1 MKKRQKILLIAD
13 FTENSRDYAY
23 FLESDPHYEYEVI
36 QTATGQEGVK
46 YYQEISPDLVL
57 LQQPLPDYN
66 ALEFLE
72 LLKSSAKSSPYP
84 LMILTPAESESLALE
99 AVEKGAQDYLLL
111 DSLTPTNFVH
121 RVRTT
126 LKHLEITHKS
136 RQQPQILTIAA
147 NLPLPAYR
155 FIYHHD
161 GQISMPYVG
170 EGVDILFGLSRDEIM
185 AHPEAI
191 LGKIHPEDQVNL
203 AAAIDRVKNSDSFDN
218 FADFWEYR
226 LVNDSGKTTWVR
238 DCAKFSRNGQQDL
251 ILDGV
256 LIDITEI
263 KEKEAHY
270 RRILETDQASFP
282 EDIML
287 VDMGIESY
295 LGVPLINSEGQTLGL
310 IAVLSH
316 SPLPEHPITVEILQI
331 FAARAT
337 AELERQ
343 KILQELEERV
353 KQRTEQRDKIILELN
368 QEIEERKKI
377 ELALEEKQ
385 KFIESVA
392 DNSPNI
398 LYICD
403 LTEKRNIYRNQQM
416 FYMLGYTTEDMEKSG
431 FDIIN
436 ELIHPD
442 DKNSIQSHREK
453 LINVPDGVVLEVQ
466 YRIRHKDGKWL
477 WVLSRDS
484 VFKRDSKGQVSQ
496 IIGAVQ
502 DITKRRNAEQALRD
516 SEESYRRLVELIPY
530 GIQESD
536 LQGTITFTNPAYDM
550 MYGYPSGSCVGSK
563 IWDNIVDESQKVF
576 LREYIH
582 TVQNE
587 QPEFTCFFIKNYTKN
602 NRIIDIQI
610 DWNYKRDP
618 QGKVIG
624 FVSVISDITQRL
636 QAEREIESALAT
648 ERELNQL
655 KSQFI
660 DIASHEFRTPLTTI
674 LGSTQFILKRHAQL
688 SQTKKL
694 EYLQRIKDATLQM
707 TELMEDI
714 LSISCAEANKISI
727 RPVSINLEPFCY
739 ELIHELSLGIGAG
752 YHYNLEFSSLPEI
765 NLDAKL
771 LRHILSNLLGNAA
784 KYSPKES
791 FIDLKV
797 DYIDDKV
804 IFKVADSG
812 IGISSE
818 DQPHIFESFHRGKNV
833 ENIPG
838 TGLGLHIVKQYV
850 DLLNGTIE
858 VQSQLGN
865 GSTFLVSL
873 PQLENISK
881 NQ

>member
-111 DSLTPTNFVH
+111 DSLTPAHFRH
-121 RVRTT
+121 RVRIT
-126 LKHLEITHKS
+126 LKHLEVTHKA
-136 RQQPQILTIAA
+136 RQQQQILTVAA
-147 NLPLPAYR
+147 NLPLPVYR
-155 FIYHHD
+155 FVYHHD
-161 GQISMPYVG
+161 GRISMPYIG
-170 EGVDILFGLSRDEIM
+170 EG
-185 AHPEAI
+185 
-191 LGKIHPEDQVNL
+191 
-203 AAAIDRVKNSDSFDN
+203 
-218 FADFWEYR
+218 
-226 LVNDSGKTTWVR
+226 
-238 DCAKFSRNGQQDL
+238 
-251 ILDGV
+251 
-256 LIDITEI
+256 
-263 KEKEAHY
+263 
-270 RRILETDQASFP
+270 
-282 EDIML
+282 
-287 VDMGIESY
+287 
-295 LGVPLINSEGQTLGL
+295 
-310 IAVLSH
+310 IAVLSYN
-316 SPLPEHPITVEILQI
+316 PLPEHPITVEILQI

-343 KILQELEERV
+343 KMLQELEERV
-353 KQRTEQRDKIILELN
+353 KQRTKQRDKIILELN

-398 LYICD
+398 LYIYD

-416 FYMLGYTTEDMEKSG
+416 FYMLGYTTEDIQKSG
-431 FDIIN
+431 FDIMD

-442 DKNSIQSHREK
+442 DKNLIQSHRKK
-453 LINVPDGVVLEVQ
+453 LINVLDGVVLEVQ

-477 WVLSRDS
+477 WVLSRDR

-602 NRIIDIQI
+602 NRIIDIQV

>member
-1 MKKRQKILLIAD
+1 MKKRQQILLIAD

-23 FLESDPHYEYEVI
+23 FLKSDPDYEYAVI

-57 LQQPLPDYN
+57 FQAPLPDCN

-111 DSLTPTNFVH
+111 DSLTPAHFRH
-121 RVRTT
+121 RVRIT
-126 LKHLEITHKS
+126 LKHLEVTHKA
-136 RQQPQILTIAA
+136 RQQQQILTVAA
-147 NLPLPAYR
+147 NLPLPVYR
-155 FIYHHD
+155 FVYHHD
-161 GQISMPYVG
+161 GRISMPYIG
-170 EGVDILFGLSRDEIM
+170 EG
-185 AHPEAI
+185 
-191 LGKIHPEDQVNL
+191 
-203 AAAIDRVKNSDSFDN
+203 
-218 FADFWEYR
+218 
-226 LVNDSGKTTWVR
+226 
-238 DCAKFSRNGQQDL
+238 
-251 ILDGV
+251 
-256 LIDITEI
+256 
-263 KEKEAHY
+263 
-270 RRILETDQASFP
+270 
-282 EDIML
+282 
-287 VDMGIESY
+287 
-295 LGVPLINSEGQTLGL
+295 
-310 IAVLSH
+310 IAVLSYN
-316 SPLPEHPITVEILQI
+316 PLPEHAITVEILQI

-337 AELERQ
+337 AELARQ

-353 KQRTEQRDKIILELN
+353 KQRNEQRDKIILELN

-403 LTEKRNIYRNQQM
+403 LTEKRNIHRNQQM
-416 FYMLGYTTEDMEKSG
+416 FYMLGYTTEDMEKPG

-442 DKNSIQSHREK
+442 DRNSIQSHRKK
-453 LINVPDGVVLEVQ
+453 LINVADGVVLEVQ
-466 YRIRHKDGKWL
+466 YRIRHKDGNWL

-484 VFKRDSKGQVSQ
+484 VFKRDSNGQVSQ

-516 SEESYRRLVELIPY
+516 SEESYRQLVELIPY
-530 GIQESD
+530 GIQEND
-536 LQGTITFTNPAYDM
+536 LEGTITFTNPAYDL

-563 IWDNIVDESQKVF
+563 IWDKIVDESQKVF

-582 TVQNE
+582 TAQHQE
-587 QPEFTCFFIKNYTKN
+587 LEPTCFFAKHYAKN
-602 NRIIDIQI
+602 NRIIDIQV

-688 SQTKKL
+688 PQTKKL

-727 RPVSINLEPFCY
+727 RPVSIDLESFCH

-784 KYSPKES
+784 KYSPRES

-797 DYIDDKV
+797 DYIDDKI
-804 IFKVADSG
+804 IFKVTDSG

-818 DQPHIFESFHRGKNV
+818 DQLHIFESFHRGKNV
-833 ENIPG
+833 DHIPG
-838 TGLGLHIVKQYV
+838 TGLGLHIVKRYV

-873 PQLENISK
+873 PQGKDISK
-881 NQ
+881 N